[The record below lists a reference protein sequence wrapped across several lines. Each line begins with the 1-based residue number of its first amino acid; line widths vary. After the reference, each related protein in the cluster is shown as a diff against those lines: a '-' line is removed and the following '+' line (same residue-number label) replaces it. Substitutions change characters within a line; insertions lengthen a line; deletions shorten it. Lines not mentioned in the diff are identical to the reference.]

1 MKSFK
6 TKTSN
11 NLTSTT
17 NTVYSNALQMLINVP
32 STTTTILLINSLGM
46 ASVDCKLQG
55 TSLHICDLDVGIG
68 SMVQQQIKDVYQA
81 ILGSYQQWSGVVLC
95 SHVHHVSVNCN
106 QRYRFILQL
115 CFLMCGL
122 VT

>member
-1 MKSFK
+1 M
-6 TKTSN
+6 
-11 NLTSTT
+11 
-17 NTVYSNALQMLINVP
+17 VYSNALQMLINIP
-32 STTTTILLINSLGM
+32 SSTTTTILLIIIFTINSLGM

-81 ILGSYQQWSGVVLC
+81 ILGSYQQWSGVVLR
-95 SHVHHVSVNCN
+95 SHVHHISVNCN